1 MNHIDQANELLNKPF
16 IRYANS
22 TYGFES
28 ATADSYGFE
37 SATADF
43 QFLMDFTL
51 GTDCGQELNDK
62 LDQKRWAM
70 QDHYKKLHGWDIC

>member
-1 MNHIDQANELLNKPF
+1 MNHIEQANELLKKPF

-22 TYGFES
+22 
-28 ATADSYGFE
+28 DYGFE

-43 QFLMDFTL
+43 QFLMDYTL

-62 LDQKRWAM
+62 LDQRRWAM
-70 QDHYKKLHGWDIC
+70 QDYYKKLHGWDIC